1 MNSAVRQKTFVVAGS
16 GEIGDLGKYP
26 GDLVRRGDTS
36 PAGIA
41 EKARYVLGVMETR
54 LRDLGVSWPDV
65 TTIDVYTANELSKPL
80 VDELLKRSGHNAVT
94 WNYTRPPITDIE
106 VEMDLRGVRREIVLG

>member
-1 MNSAVRQKTFVVAGS
+1 MVTSRASKRWGIRTSKQKLPCGRTPSSGS
-16 GEIGDLGKYP
+16 H
-26 GDLVRRGDTS
+26 RS
-36 PAGIA
+36 PS
-41 EKARYVLGVMETR
+41 RR

-80 VDELLKRSGHNAVT
+80 VDELLKRSAHNAVT